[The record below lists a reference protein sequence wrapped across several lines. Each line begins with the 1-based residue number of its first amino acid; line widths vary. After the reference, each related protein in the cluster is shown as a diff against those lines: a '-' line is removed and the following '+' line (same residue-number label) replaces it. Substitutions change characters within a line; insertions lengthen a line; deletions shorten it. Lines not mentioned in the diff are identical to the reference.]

1 MIFGDLTKSIFMLTE
16 VDFGL
21 SVKSHGWFFL
31 SSSTIKTI
39 FLMEI
44 YLLDNNFFV
53 YEKCLKA
60 LFKRVTFLVFT
71 FMSKKVK
78 LQKGGWDI

>member
-1 MIFGDLTKSIFMLTE
+1 MLTE

-39 FLMEI
+39 YLMEI
-44 YLLDNNFFV
+44 YLLDNNFL
-53 YEKCLKA
+53 Y
-60 LFKRVTFLVFT
+60 
-71 FMSKKVK
+71 MKKKNV
-78 LQKGGWDI
+78 